1 MQYNVILQW
10 TVDTRRNDN
19 RRVASETYHI
29 DAVNPAEAL
38 NLAMWE
44 ILETHSSVRT
54 QESNIFDWQKI
65 EVNPN

>member
-19 RRVASETYHI
+19 KRVASETYHI
-29 DAVNPAEAL
+29 DAENPSSAL
-38 NLAMWE
+38 NFAMWE
-44 ILETHSSVRT
+44 VLENHVSVHN